1 MLFWA
6 ALSLVAC
13 TTLQGGGSDRYWLKD
28 NSLSM
33 DDAVSL
39 LHYASY
45 ARALSAS
52 ERERELDKQKSSYAK
67 DKSDF
72 HRLQYALVLSTPGA
86 SVSERKQAL
95 QLADSFPDGSDHDAG
110 LSALAALLASQLQMQ
125 TQGQQQVQKRVD
137 ELEKKLEAV
146 KDIERSLLHREKGK
160 P

>member
-1 MLFWA
+1 
-6 ALSLVAC
+6 
-13 TTLQGGGSDRYWLKD
+13 
-28 NSLSM
+28 M

-45 ARALSAS
+45 TRALSAA
-52 ERERELDKQKSSYAK
+52 ERDRELDKQKSAYNK

-72 HRLQYALVLSTPGA
+72 HRLQYALVLSTPSA
-86 SVSERKQAL
+86 TANERKQAW
-95 QLADSFPDGSDHDAG
+95 QLADSFPDGNDHDAG
-110 LSALAALLASQLQMQ
+110 LSALAALLANQLQAQ
-125 TQGQQQVQKRVD
+125 TQGQQQAQKRID